1 MFYKKRYVSL
11 KFMFSPF
18 PVQEIPAT
26 IGSSETE
33 TALFVSLLEMT
44 GPARAAH
51 ADAGS
56 PLIDSK
62 EAYAGTLPVPTR

>member
-11 KFMFSPF
+11 KFMAIPF

-33 TALFVSLLEMT
+33 TAFFVSLLEMT
-44 GPARAAH
+44 AQRVQRTR
-51 ADAGS
+51 
-56 PLIDSK
+56 
-62 EAYAGTLPVPTR
+62 TLDNP

>member
-18 PVQEIPAT
+18 PDQEIPAT

-33 TALFVSLLEMT
+33 TAFFVSLLEMT
-44 GPARAAH
+44 GRPVQRTRT
-51 ADAGS
+51 
-56 PLIDSK
+56 LDSH
-62 EAYAGTLPVPTR
+62 